1 MQLAELG
8 SPQRRITLETSQESD
23 PDMRITPTRTTICAM
38 AALGLMVPAAFADP
52 MTITDIAG
60 RVVTLPDAP
69 QRIILGEGRMM
80 YAIAPLATDDPFE
93 HVVGWKDD
101 LILYD
106 PDAFRKFETAFPE
119 DTARMVNFGNPY
131 SGDFSIEAVIE
142 NKADLLILDLG
153 NLFKAQETGLIKKLD
168 EAGVPVVFI
177 DFRRDPTANAIPSM
191 LMLGRLLEQEAR
203 AAEFID
209 FYVAEMRKVTNI
221 VQTLS
226 VDEKPLV
233 FMENAAGWNPEFCC
247 NTFGSY
253 NYGRFI
259 ELAGGRNYGSE
270 KFSGYSSEV
279 SLEGLIAADPDVLLG
294 TGANWAEARPEVT
307 ATLLGYDAESSGNE
321 ARMQA
326 LASRVG
332 FKDLRAVQNGRMH
345 SIYHQFYNS
354 PYHFIAVQQIAK
366 WLHPDDFADLD
377 PEATLATL
385 HRRFMPFDTDGQ
397 FWVSLPQ

>member
-23 PDMRITPTRTTICAM
+23 PDMRIIPTRTTICAM

-307 ATLLGYDAESSGNE
+307 ATLWDMTPTVLTTKHVCKHLQVVSGSRICGPYKTGGCILSIISSTTARTTSSRFNRLRSGCTPMISQTLTLRRHWQHCTVVSCHSIRMVSSG
-321 ARMQA
+321 
-326 LASRVG
+326 
-332 FKDLRAVQNGRMH
+332 
-345 SIYHQFYNS
+345 
-354 PYHFIAVQQIAK
+354 
-366 WLHPDDFADLD
+366 
-377 PEATLATL
+377 
-385 HRRFMPFDTDGQ
+385 
-397 FWVSLPQ
+397 

>member
-1 MQLAELG
+1 
-8 SPQRRITLETSQESD
+8 
-23 PDMRITPTRTTICAM
+23 M

-279 SLEGLIAADPDVLLG
+279 SPGL
-294 TGANWAEARPEVT
+294 
-307 ATLLGYDAESSGNE
+307 
-321 ARMQA
+321 
-326 LASRVG
+326 
-332 FKDLRAVQNGRMH
+332 
-345 SIYHQFYNS
+345 
-354 PYHFIAVQQIAK
+354 
-366 WLHPDDFADLD
+366 FAD
-377 PEATLATL
+377 
-385 HRRFMPFDTDGQ
+385 FN
-397 FWVSLPQ
+397 